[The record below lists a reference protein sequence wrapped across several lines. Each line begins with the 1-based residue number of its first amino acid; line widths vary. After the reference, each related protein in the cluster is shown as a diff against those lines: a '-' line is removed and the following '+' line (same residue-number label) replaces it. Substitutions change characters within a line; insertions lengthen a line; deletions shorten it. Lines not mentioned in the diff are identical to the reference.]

1 MTSAQSEGSEQ
12 GPLVSVVLMAY
23 KRIEYLRITM
33 ASILG
38 QTLGDFELIVADN
51 SNSPE
56 IARMCTVFDD
66 PRIHYIG
73 REPSLSMV
81 QNAKSGMKLAKG
93 KYIANI
99 HDDDVLDARF
109 LETLIHPMEQDEKI
123 GLVFCD
129 CKIINADGVEDV
141 AISDKNTKAYGREG
155 LAEGMLT
162 HRAGTVFDH
171 EVLPPPSGRVF
182 RAGSIDLDEIDERA
196 GNAYDWWMG
205 FLHCKSAFWC
215 YYIPT
220 RLMSYRVH
228 ADSASSCGSAKA
240 SESMVFILSH
250 FLTHQSFPEKNQII
264 KKKLALYSSNG
275 AKLRLLVG
283 ENAEAR
289 VGLMKAFRLTGSMRC
304 IMVYLF
310 ACLPSGLTR
319 LTLKAMVH
327 FRK

>member
-12 GPLVSVVLMAY
+12 APLVSVVLMAY

-109 LETLIHPMEQDEKI
+109 LETLIHPMEQDEKMGSFSVI
-123 GLVFCD
+123 TKLSMQMGWKMWPYPT
-129 CKIINADGVEDV
+129 KIRGDGV
-141 AISDKNTKAYGREG
+141 
-155 LAEGMLT
+155 
-162 HRAGTVFDH
+162 
-171 EVLPPPSGRVF
+171 GRV
-182 RAGSIDLDEIDERA
+182 
-196 GNAYDWWMG
+196 
-205 FLHCKSAFWC
+205 
-215 YYIPT
+215 
-220 RLMSYRVH
+220 
-228 ADSASSCGSAKA
+228 
-240 SESMVFILSH
+240 
-250 FLTHQSFPEKNQII
+250 
-264 KKKLALYSSNG
+264 
-275 AKLRLLVG
+275 
-283 ENAEAR
+283 
-289 VGLMKAFRLTGSMRC
+289 
-304 IMVYLF
+304 
-310 ACLPSGLTR
+310 
-319 LTLKAMVH
+319 
-327 FRK
+327 